1 MPQMVA
7 RPVPRARPQ
16 HIELKGHDALQEVR
30 ARGGGE
36 AGRGVEDA
44 EEVRALGG
52 GLVEEAHAREGGEA
66 EVPELGACG
75 WRARAHSSLASSLA
89 LVSWARSKR
98 KGGRYGGTGLSGGSG
113 CAGSDDSTH

>member
-1 MPQMVA
+1 MSQMVA

-16 HIELKGHDALQEVR
+16 NIELEGDDALQEVR

-66 EVPELGACG
+66 EVPELGAGG
-75 WRARAHSSLASSLA
+75 WRGRVA
-89 LVSWARSKR
+89 LILWARRER
-98 KGGRYGGTGLSGGSG
+98 KHTAQRQQSTGSG
-113 CAGSDDSTH
+113 NSTH